1 MTTRAPAVLTNL
13 MRSGRH
19 AGVDL
24 LHADKGYVGEGGDPV
39 GHVHI
44 VDPAVL
50 TEGLDNVIFG

>member
-1 MTTRAPAVLTNL
+1 
-13 MRSGRH
+13 MRSDRH